1 MTTTPQPEIP
11 QGPESQQP
19 QVEQPQPSHGEQPQ
33 PPQPVYPQAPQGAYQ
48 QPQEPAYQQPA
59 PGQAYP
65 GQPVA
70 AAQQVLDPAQQRQW
84 GMLSHVI
91 GAGAMIFSAGFL
103 GFVGSLVVYLLYR
116 ERGDFVRRHAA
127 NSVNVQITMGILTVV
142 GIVLCLTIVGLIVG
156 IPLLIAAWI
165 WALVVHIIGAMKANN
180 GELYDPPLAYAFVK

>member
-1 MTTTPQPEIP
+1 MTTTPQPEAP

-19 QVEQPQPSHGEQPQ
+19 EVEQPQPSYGEQPPPP
-33 PPQPVYPQAPQGAYQ
+33 PPQQPQFQQQPAYQ
-48 QPQEPAYQQPA
+48 QQAYQQPA

-70 AAQQVLDPAQQRQW
+70 QAQQVLDPQQQRQW
-84 GMLSHVI
+84 GMLSHLI
-91 GAGAMIFSAGFL
+91 GLGGMILSAGIL

-127 NSVNVQITMGILTVV
+127 NSVNVQIMMGILTIV
-142 GIVLCLTIVGLIVG
+142 GIILCLTIVGLIIG

-165 WALVVHIIGAMKANN
+165 WAFVVHIVGAMKANN